1 MTGRL
6 KAALQSASADDKALL
21 KLETELDKL
30 LNAKEADIN
39 AFGKSEDKIVELLS
53 NLHSV
58 QGELSTQQAIDG
70 LATENITALFQ
81 MHVDVESN
89 LEEQTSQLSNMLM
102 QQQDATNHLVEKL
115 KHMND
120 LCGEVMKERSSGSP
134 GAKALWRSTSKKALE
149 KVRK

>member
-39 AFGKSEDKIVELLS
+39 AFGKSEDKIVDLLS

-58 QGELSTQQAIDG
+58 QGKVSHQQA
-70 LATENITALFQ
+70 ANRVA
-81 MHVDVESN
+81 
-89 LEEQTSQLSNMLM
+89 
-102 QQQDATNHLVEKL
+102 
-115 KHMND
+115 KHKVTPTKRDD
-120 LCGEVMKERSSGSP
+120 LGNNS
-134 GAKALWRSTSKKALE
+134 
-149 KVRK
+149 